1 MTYYQLFKLAD
12 FLSANEVVTT
22 YIELKE
28 ETSFKEAFGDFPLA
42 RVDDEA
48 KVKGL
53 YIVVFPESELDKAYI
68 YKGILNYCKD
78 IEYTSTIFVGID
90 RDGIDKIIIGVD
102 ETK

>member
-12 FLSANEVVTT
+12 FLSANEAVTT
-22 YIELKE
+22 YAELEE

-42 RVDDEA
+42 MFNEM

-53 YIVVFPESELDKAYI
+53 YIVVFPENKDDMENLYI
-68 YKGILNYCKD
+68 AILNYCKD
-78 IEYTSTIFVGID
+78 IEFYCTMFMGVD
-90 RDGIDKIIIGVD
+90 RDGIDKIIIDVN

>member
-48 KVKGL
+48 KAKGL

-78 IEYTSTIFVGID
+78 IEYTSTIFVGVD

>member
-12 FLSANEVVTT
+12 FLSSNEASSVYV
-22 YIELKE
+22 ELEE

-42 RVDDEA
+42 MVNES

-53 YIVVFPESELDKAYI
+53 YIVVFPESEVDKEFL

-78 IEYTSTIFVGID
+78 IEFNSTMFMGVD
-90 RDGIDKIIIGVD
+90 KDGIDKIVIGVD

>member
-12 FLSANEVVTT
+12 FLSANEASTVFV
-22 YIELKE
+22 ELEE

-42 RVDDEA
+42 MINES

-53 YIVVFPESELDKAYI
+53 YIVVFPESEVDKEFL

-78 IEYTSTIFVGID
+78 IEFTSTIFMGVD

-102 ETK
+102 ESK

>member
-28 ETSFKEAFGDFPLA
+28 ETSFKEAFGDFPLV

-48 KVKGL
+48 KAKGL
-53 YIVVFPESELDKAYI
+53 YIVVIPESELDKAYI

-78 IEYTSTIFVGID
+78 IEYTSTIFMGVD

>member
-12 FLSANEVVTT
+12 FLSANEAVTT
-22 YIELKE
+22 YVELEE

-42 RVDDEA
+42 MVNDM

-53 YIVVFPESELDKAYI
+53 YIVVFPESEVDREYL

-78 IEYTSTIFVGID
+78 IEFYCTMFMGVD
-90 RDGIDKIIIGVD
+90 RDGTDKIVIDVD

>member
-78 IEYTSTIFVGID
+78 IEYTSTIFVGVD

>member
-12 FLSANEVVTT
+12 FLSANEAVTT
-22 YIELKE
+22 YLELKE

-42 RVDDEA
+42 MVNEA
-48 KVKGL
+48 KAKGL
-53 YIVVFPESELDKAYI
+53 YIVVFPESETDKEFL

-78 IEYTSTIFVGID
+78 IEYTSTIFMGVD